1 MARLRRIVVPGHPHV
16 IVHLGRQGAPVFRDV
31 ADRQRYLAALAEAA
45 RIARV
50 AVHAYGLWPGEV
62 RLLVSPQS
70 EGGLAALM
78 QAVGLRYVRS
88 FNLKYG
94 CTGTPWEGRFR
105 STVIERQTQFLPCL
119 RFVEGAAD
127 AHSAALR
134 AAGMEPDRASSAA
147 HHLGLR
153 VDPLVSEHPAIWSFG
168 NTPFERHAAYRRF
181 VERPADEGEL
191 AAILQAALNG
201 WVLGSREF
209 AAMVEALTG
218 RRPQRALRGR
228 PRKSMPSDSRF

>member
-1 MARLRRIVVPGHPHV
+1 MARLRRIVVPGHPHL
-16 IVHLGRQGAPVFRDV
+16 IVHRGRVGAPVFRDA
-31 ADRQRYLAALAEAA
+31 ADSQRYLAALAQAA
-45 RIARV
+45 LVAQV

-62 RLLVSPQS
+62 RLLVSPDS
-70 EGGLAALM
+70 ERGLAALM

-88 FNLKYG
+88 FNQKYG

-119 RFVEGAAD
+119 RFVEGAAGVD
-127 AHSAALR
+127 SAALA
-134 AAGMEPDRASSAA
+134 AAGFETERASSAA

-153 VDPLVSEHPAIWSFG
+153 LDPLVAEHPAFWSFG
-168 NTPFERHAAYRRF
+168 NTPFERQAAYRRF
-181 VERPADEGEL
+181 VERPADEGEV

-209 AAMVEALTG
+209 AAVVEAHTG
-218 RRPQRALRGR
+218 RRPQRAPRGR
-228 PRKSMPSDSRF
+228 PRKSLPSD

>member
-1 MARLRRIVVPGHPHV
+1 M
-16 IVHLGRQGAPVFRDV
+16 
-31 ADRQRYLAALAEAA
+31 
-45 RIARV
+45 
-50 AVHAYGLWPGEV
+50 
-62 RLLVSPQS
+62 
-70 EGGLAALM
+70 
-78 QAVGLRYVRS
+78 
-88 FNLKYG
+88 
-94 CTGTPWEGRFR
+94 
-105 STVIERQTQFLPCL
+105 IERQTQFLPCL

-127 AHSAALR
+127 AHSAALA

-228 PRKSMPSDSRF
+228 PRKSMPSDSRV